1 MSNLNEIYLGNSV
14 NTNTNDDE
22 DKNKRSILD
31 TPLNALGIPTTDT
44 RELGLANFNEGYAIS
59 EKESNKYA
67 KYGITYNPNDDM
79 NDRLANAQSNWEKA
93 GNAFSQAVVDEILLG
108 TIKGYSDIFD
118 FMIANPINE
127 LITGEENDYTNPV
140 SKWLGDLQEK
150 FREDVAPIYV
160 NSGVDIQH
168 GGLENFGW
176 YASNFPSVA
185 STISLLIPGMGAT
198 RAMGFISKLTRL
210 GKLATGT
217 RRFLSGMN
225 KYEKAI
231 QAGKEAKLGTFARIM
246 NSPKT
251 IARGN
256 QLVENLTQGTFMRI
270 AENYQEASQTY
281 NDMIGDIQGELNE
294 QTDEEFE
301 KWKQDHIEYFKDET
315 DKDITNYSRNQVA
328 NLIANS
334 AANRTFDIDMS
345 NLVWDVIQLYGLKNV
360 GKGLAN
366 IKSGTNKAID
376 KLQKQVLLKAKNIL
390 KPGSVSEAEIEA
402 AGMSLKEMAKDKAN
416 YVLKYGL
423 RDLGKAV
430 VMEGNEGIEE
440 FVNYVAQQEGLS
452 YGKALLNNTESKDF
466 YGDIYDYMADPQ
478 AQESA
483 FWGVM
488 GGLLFSPVGSAF
500 NKGKLAYNRYE
511 KQKVDAK
518 SEQTTGESI
527 KSSTSLKGFIS
538 LFETNEYR
546 AAKEAME
553 NRLRRFKT
561 LKERIDEADKGR
573 LIENEEEIELLKQQG
588 IEVDENGRVTLSD
601 EEAAIAKEKAYNEF
615 LTNLVIDSHDSGT
628 FDLLTDYLSDKD
640 LQKHINDLGIFDDE
654 INTNELTKRLN
665 DINDKYQE
673 ECFWVYNRISELN
686 GLSSNEN
693 SIPVDYVQILAREN
707 MMLNRRIED
716 NQNLIERTDKSIQR
730 IEDKLINDSSEDE
743 REGIR
748 GQLAQQ
754 RDIFEL
760 QALLNS
766 RQEALNEVNK
776 LKEEFLEIRDNPSY
790 TLKQQIDL
798 AEKRFNLFD
807 KKAKEKTAN
816 YLMSLG
822 VAFDDNLIENDRA
835 IKGFIDLTSEA
846 LDTALKTKKF
856 AFVNKQLKE
865 FTDLINSGDFV
876 TRENLDKLLEAVDNY
891 IATYNKT
898 ISSENKT
905 NSDELANTYVKY
917 YGAKMSD
924 ILFRDA
930 KTITTKDIQER
941 VDYLNNQFN
950 EGRKKIIKLAVDK
963 FTQFYNDNREYI
975 YDHED
980 EVISILDAMVNS
992 GEKKAL
998 AVTEKLIESLPEESS
1013 VTASELVDSIKILN
1027 TTKKTNASLYNELN
1041 RRIRNIYNL
1050 DLAQQLN
1057 EVLSNKT
1064 SNEIDYDDGLHVYDS
1079 KTGNIIRYNDQ
1090 KDPYI
1095 QNAEQ
1100 AVQEKVETVTKTA
1113 KPKKFIPL
1121 TDKDAFVN
1129 TYGEEF
1135 YNYNTNVHCTPVTT
1149 ISLGNDNRFKKR
1161 TIKNPTFTYDNEKG
1175 KWLVTKG
1182 KYIYELAEPLSEKEE
1197 EILKYLRD
1205 TYKTG
1210 RHINNQNEEKVRIEL
1225 ADKFYKNVI
1234 GIERLM
1240 LNGSVDKV
1248 LTFFKIDATQQ
1259 NILAKEE
1266 KRQALNATKREIK
1279 EKKKQEKEAKQKE
1292 KEAKSALETPL
1303 VSPTPTESKDNSN
1316 TTSPVEESANST
1328 PVPTPASTS
1337 IDTEYTPTS
1346 TPTTDSSETSQS
1358 NQTPTP
1364 IDTTVNQAQEG
1375 QSNQGQEGSEE
1386 ATNSSTGEEGSN
1398 STPVAKLD
1406 TIDDLDDIPDDLD
1419 DLGNDLGDDSLSL
1432 DDAEFDMSNPNVVN
1446 LGILFANIGKTI
1458 TTNAGIEFNS
1468 VYELAAYCMD
1478 KALRNPIFGFLF
1490 NEDGTLKDTTEKNAA
1505 VESIIDSLKEKNKL
1519 TNDDINHINEFLKN
1533 YKKDNANTGVF
1544 NSLFDDF
1551 RALGLTKEDTDSL
1564 TGDILQLID
1573 KYREIGVVDKIL
1585 IREGDNIV
1593 QKEVINGFVLA
1604 KIINDTICALD
1615 SVKAEQFLKNLQYT
1629 REMNKEFASKYM
1641 VANQIGGVSVVD
1653 LLIKRDIEKQLLGD
1667 EANTNVAVDVLQ
1679 GMQANTF
1686 DDGKVSRTFY
1696 DTFTALKAG
1705 SRLILKSDKYGR
1717 FNLMAKDANGKE
1729 VIVGKL
1735 GVAKLDSDG
1744 SYRQNNLGW
1753 ENRVWLQGN
1762 TVKSNLESLFKVLL
1776 NGAETKEQ
1784 NVKYVALLNTLFE
1797 QANSL
1802 NVNDKNYQNKYNAI
1816 AKQFKSIAE
1825 AIHKGKFNNG
1835 KNKYDNVLLGEEDE
1849 DIIKQFTYLLR
1860 LKNYNDIAVANAI
1873 KNKSIDSDAKANIIA
1888 NEINKLK
1895 NKTLKQWF
1903 EKIYN
1908 QYNLIANLQDKEVVV
1923 TSIDKG
1929 EAIQVRKKNDKPELM
1944 NSLPLAKQGLSK
1956 GADVAIAISEKADS
1970 LTMEGVPVTK
1980 ATNMRPGSTI
1990 IALDAH
1996 SGTPKYVKAFG
2007 VEFSATTIPAYNHSS
2022 DTPLMRVLF
2031 DTAVNNIVNIITEA
2045 TTNGDVSDCL
2055 NRLKTAFEDLMVFDN
2070 YNTKDNDK
2078 NAVYDVGAKHG
2089 VFRVGSNKVSLERK
2103 NRTVLNGYDGFTI
2116 NRYTK
2121 ITDKNGDTK
2130 TIPTHTFSITLG
2142 SPSDSKYFNVIY
2154 KKGRLHPGDL
2164 NGGSTNVKDVRTALF
2179 KFLQDAGFRYN
2190 IDKRLVRNQETS
2202 TAEATDNVEIKNN
2215 IITRNADGS
2224 ITAKLLYGNEIK
2236 EYHYNSYTDFLV
2248 SNNLIRVNTQTN
2260 EYGSNY
2266 NLFGNDG
2273 KSKPKLSVSLQSTT
2287 TDRKQFTKI
2296 AERTSKDSNP
2306 EDFREALNILN
2317 DESPSHKGL
2326 ELFQRI
2332 NNLYGDSLVQ
2342 VDDKLENLLREIL
2355 PDKITYIDNLNYRD
2369 GDNGITGGAIA
2380 FYSNKKGTVV
2390 TTYTK
2395 NDKAKAKN
2403 VKTENPGIY
2412 VGDRY
2417 VNLVSSTDKFLRR
2430 QGITR
2435 LLHERVHEKFHSL
2448 STEQRQAMIKELR
2461 GIFNTFKN
2469 TYTNDTNLSKEVKDY
2484 FDALFSVYT
2493 KNQSQRKLEEF
2504 LAESLTNST
2513 LFNYLNSIQ
2522 VKDVKHNITKSF
2534 FDKIVDFIRRL
2545 FGVKYNDNSL
2555 LAKELKAINDIIN
2568 NNNGTTNIQE
2578 ETKQIKEEQ
2587 KEEIKEEQ
2595 KEEQKEKESSD
2606 DNKLDDD
2613 KSDNND
2619 EETKVVEPEDNES
2632 NETKNEESNELIDES
2647 SNTET
2652 VEDNEKTVDEEDDD
2666 FNFSMSMFEDLRPV
2680 KLFTNSFVSI
2690 GSKASFQEQ
2699 LSLENQA
2706 KFDALFDSDLL
2717 NYFCR

>member
-14 NTNTNDDE
+14 NTNTNNKEDD
-22 DKNKRSILD
+22 DKRSILD

-44 RELGLANFNEGYAIS
+44 RELGLANFNEGFAIS
-59 EKESNKYA
+59 EKESNKYRR
-67 KYGITYNPNDDM
+67 YGLTYNPNEDM
-79 NDRLANAQSNWEKA
+79 NDKLANAQSNWEKA
-93 GNAFSQAVVDEILLG
+93 GNALSQAVVDEVLLG
-108 TIKGYSDIFD
+108 TVQSASDIFD
-118 FMIANPINE
+118 FMIAEPIHRM
-127 LITGEENDYTNPV
+127 LTGDENDYSNPV
-140 SKWLGDLQEK
+140 SKWLSDLRTQY
-150 FREDVAPIYV
+150 REEVAPIYV
-160 NSGVDIQH
+160 NTGVDIQH
-168 GGLENFGW
+168 GGFENFGW
-176 YASNFPSVA
+176 YMSNVPSVV
-185 STISLLIPGMGAT
+185 STLSLMIPGWGAT
-198 RAMGFISKLTRL
+198 KAVNLLSKATRL
-210 GKLATGT
+210 GKLTT
-217 RRFLSGMN
+217 KMRRFMTGMN
-225 KYEKAI
+225 KYQKAI
-231 QAGKEAKLGTFARIM
+231 EAGEEYKLGSFARFM
-246 NSPKT
+246 NSPNI

-256 QLVENLTQGTFMRI
+256 KLVENLTQGTFMRI

-281 NDMIGDIQGELNE
+281 NDVIGDIKEDLNNK
-294 QTDEEFE
+294 TDEEFE
-301 KWKQDHIEYFKDET
+301 QWKQDHVESFKDET
-315 DKDITNYSRNQVA
+315 DTDISKYSRDQVA
-328 NLIANS
+328 KLIASKS
-334 AANRTFDIDMS
+334 AARTFDIDMS

-366 IKSGTNKAID
+366 IKPGTNRAID
-376 KLQKQVLLKAKNIL
+376 KLQKQVLLKAKNVL

-416 YVLKYGL
+416 YALKYGL

-466 YGDIYDYMADPQ
+466 YGNIYDYMADPQ

-511 KQKVDAK
+511 KQKADAK

-573 LIENEEEIELLKQQG
+573 LIENEEEIKLLKQQG

-716 NQNLIERTDKSIQR
+716 NQKLIERTDKSIQR

-776 LKEEFLEIRDNPSY
+776 LKEEFVKTRDNPSY

-822 VAFDDNLIENDRA
+822 VTFDDNLIENDRA

-905 NSDELANTYVKY
+905 NSDELANAYVKY

-998 AVTEKLIESLPEESS
+998 AVAEKLIESLPEESS

-1095 QNAEQ
+1095 QTAEQ

-1121 TDKDAFVN
+1121 TDKDAFIN
-1129 TYGEEF
+1129 IYGEEF
-1135 YNYNTNVHCTPVTT
+1135 YNYNTSMHCTPVTT

-1182 KYIYELAEPLSEKEE
+1182 KYIYELAEPLSEKEK

-1234 GIERLM
+1234 GKERLM
-1240 LNGSVDKV
+1240 LNASVDKI

-1266 KRQALNATKREIK
+1266 KRQALNAAKREIK
-1279 EKKKQEKEAKQKE
+1279 EKKKQEKEAKQKA
-1292 KEAKSALETPL
+1292 KEAKENGTTPLNAPL
-1303 VSPTPTESKDNSN
+1303 VSPTPTGEGGTESGSN
-1316 TTSPVEESANST
+1316 SPVEEKDKPTPT
-1328 PVPTPASTS
+1328 PVTPESTPTPA
-1337 IDTEYTPTS
+1337 
-1346 TPTTDSSETSQS
+1346 PTTEG
-1358 NQTPTP
+1358 TPVAP
-1364 IDTTVNQAQEG
+1364 APTVGQEG
-1375 QSNQGQEGSEE
+1375 QSQEGVEQ
-1386 ATNSSTGEEGSN
+1386 AGISSTGEEGSN
-1398 STPVAKLD
+1398 PTPTAKSD

-1419 DLGNDLGDDSLSL
+1419 DLGDDLGDDSLSL

-1519 TNDDINHINEFLKN
+1519 TNDDINHIHEFLKN

-1641 VANQIGGVSVVD
+1641 IANQVGGVSVVD

-1686 DDGKVSRTFY
+1686 DDGKVSKTFY
-1696 DTFTALKAG
+1696 DAFTALKAG

-1717 FNLMAKDANGKE
+1717 FNLMAKDVNGKE

-1873 KNKSIDSDAKANIIA
+1873 KNNTIGDSKKTLQTVIENT
-1888 NEINKLK
+1888 K

-1929 EAIQVRKKNDKPELM
+1929 EAIQVREKNDKPELM
-1944 NSLPLAKQGLSK
+1944 NSLPLAKQGLAK
-1956 GADVAIAISEKADS
+1956 DADVAIAISEKADS
-1970 LTMEGVPVTK
+1970 LTMEGVPVAK

-2055 NRLKTAFEDLMVFDN
+2055 NRLKTAFEDLMVFDS

-2078 NAVYDVGAKHG
+2078 NTVYDVGAKHG

-2116 NRYTK
+2116 NRYIK
-2121 ITDKNGDTK
+2121 ITDKNGITR

-2202 TAEATDNVEIKNN
+2202 TAEATDNIKIKNN

-2236 EYHYNSYTDFLV
+2236 EYHYNSYTEFLV

-2332 NNLYGDSLVQ
+2332 NNLYGDSLIQ
-2342 VDDKLENLLREIL
+2342 VDDELENLLREIL
-2355 PDKITYIDNLNYRD
+2355 PDKITYIDNLNYRN

-2380 FYSNKKGTVV
+2380 FYSNKKGTIV

-2461 GIFNTFKN
+2461 GIFNIFKN

-2484 FDALFSVYT
+2484 FDALFSIYT

-2595 KEEQKEKESSD
+2595 KEKESSD

-2613 KSDNND
+2613 KSDNNY
-2619 EETKVVEPEDNES
+2619 EEIKVVEPEDNES
-2632 NETKNEESNELIDES
+2632 NETKNEESNESIDES

-2652 VEDNEKTVDEEDDD
+2652 VEDNKENIIKDESKNEQNNDSKENDKPTIRRRR
-2666 FNFSMSMFEDLRPV
+2666 FSMFEDLRPI
-2680 KLFTNSFVSI
+2680 KSFTNSFVSI